1 MNNIEGERTEV
12 CQGIVINIS
21 SKVCQVM
28 LLDRVVNC
36 VVPSLVVSQRN
47 ALAVGDHVKL
57 AMVASN
63 QYKLVEV
70 LPRVTSLYRGSR
82 RSQGHEILVAA
93 NVEYLLAIVTADY
106 FLHQAGFLESAL
118 IAARRAGISAVLFIS
133 KWDLISVGAQTLLRE
148 KLSLYSSLAAVVV
161 GSAAEASEE
170 LVRTLQ
176 GKVTVVMGD
185 RACGKTTLI
194 QGILS
199 RMQGK
204 NLAQEK
210 LPSTH
215 SSVMH
220 MGPAGMLLIDTPGVR
235 DLAITPVSEEERDLV
250 FPEITAL
257 AEGCQFRNCTHVHEG
272 GCQVISALRV
282 GTIRRE
288 RYDAYQGETD
298 IAPKC
303 KHKEKDSSPKVDYRL
318 SSCPESFYCKKCGEP
333 VAPAG
338 AGTEHRNHC
347 PKCLAS
353 VHVDERPGDR
363 SSLCHGLMEP
373 VSVWVRSGGEW
384 AIIHR
389 CKECGALSSNRIAAD
404 DNPMLLMSLAVR
416 PLSMPPFPLNTL
428 ASQF

>member
-1 MNNIEGERTEV
+1 M
-12 CQGIVINIS
+12 
-21 SKVCQVM
+21 
-28 LLDRVVNC
+28 
-36 VVPSLVVSQRN
+36 VSQRN
-47 ALAVGDHVKL
+47 ALAVGDRVKL
-57 AMVASN
+57 AVVAN
-63 QYKLVEV
+63 DHYRLVEV
-70 LPRVTSLYRGSR
+70 LPRTTSLYRGDR
-82 RSQGHEILVAA
+82 RSPGHEILVAA
-93 NVEYLLAIVTADY
+93 NVEYLLAVVTADY
-106 FLHQAGFLESAL
+106 LLHQAGFLESAL
-118 IAARRAGISAVLFIS
+118 IMARRAGISAVLFIS

-161 GSAAEASEE
+161 VGSAAETDNE
-170 LVRTLQ
+170 LVSLLQ
-176 GKVTVVMGD
+176 GKVTVLMGD
-185 RACGKTTLI
+185 RSCGKTTLI
-194 QGILS
+194 KGIMS

-204 NLAQEK
+204 SSAREK
-210 LPSTH
+210 MPST
-215 SSVMH
+215 
-220 MGPAGMLLIDTPGVR
+220 PASTMYVGSEGMLLIDTPGVR
-235 DLAITPVSEEERDLV
+235 DLAITPVSTEERDLV
-250 FPEITAL
+250 FPEIAAL

-272 GCQVISALRV
+272 GCQVISALRA

-288 RYDAYQGETD
+288 RYDAYQGEAD
-298 IAPKC
+298 SAPKS
-303 KHKEKDSSPKVDYRL
+303 KQREKDSSPKVDYRL
-318 SSCPESFYCKKCGEP
+318 SSCKKCGEP

-347 PKCLAS
+347 PKCSTS

-428 ASQF
+428 ASHF